1 MRLFNIYTVSF
12 DMEKDKFDHFRGNE
26 IIPVTRKQ
34 SELFVIQN
42 TATIAKKHLNTI
54 MINNML

>member
-1 MRLFNIYTVSF
+1 
-12 DMEKDKFDHFRGNE
+12 MEKDKFDHFRGNE

-34 SELFVIQN
+34 SELSVIQN

-54 MINNML
+54 LINNVL

>member
-1 MRLFNIYTVSF
+1 
-12 DMEKDKFDHFRGNE
+12 MEKDKLDHFRGNE